1 MNAVTTHFAIKIAKP
16 PGDRWVQLPVDKPK
30 RPGLFTTPRGK
41 DKDLA
46 QWAAITALELL
57 GPETDDERVRGYAE
71 QLAGL
76 TAAARERDINLAYV
90 RMLAST
96 RVPAANVE
104 VSVFRT
110 SRAYPVLTLDT
121 LEGLYAK
128 RDPATASLDVSRVEL
143 PAGPA
148 VRLYREWRGGD
159 DPSDTVVS
167 VTYVCRPPEIKNAIV
182 YTMSWLIDND
192 DAELAPYADNLATTL
207 QITLDQ

>member
-1 MNAVTTHFAIKIAKP
+1 VTTHFAIKIAKP
-16 PGDRWVQLPVDKPK
+16 PGDRWVQLPMDKPK
-30 RPGLFTTPRGK
+30 RPGLFTSTRGGK

-57 GPETDDERVRGYAE
+57 GPETANEPVRAYAE

-76 TAAARERDINLAYV
+76 AAAARERDIYLAYV

-96 RVPAANVE
+96 WVPAANVE

-110 SRAYPVLTLDT
+110 SRASPVLTLDT
-121 LEGLYAK
+121 LEELYSK
-128 RDPATASLDVSRVEL
+128 RDAATARLDVSRVQL

-148 VRLYREWRGGD
+148 VRLHREWQGGD

-167 VTYVCRPPEIKNAIV
+167 VTYVCRPPEIKNAVV

-192 DAELAPYADNLATTL
+192 ASELTPYADNLATTL
-207 QITLDQ
+207 RIILDQ

>member
-1 MNAVTTHFAIKIAKP
+1 MTTHFAIKIAQP
-16 PGDRWVQLPVDKPK
+16 TGDGWVRLPMDKPK
-30 RPGLFTTPRGK
+30 RPGLLNATRGK
-41 DKDLA
+41 DKHLA

-57 GPETDDERVRGYAE
+57 GPETDNEPVRAYAE

-76 TAAARERDINLAYV
+76 AVAARERDIYLAYV
-90 RMLAST
+90 RMLDST
-96 RVPAANVE
+96 EVPAANVE

-110 SRAYPVLTLDT
+110 SRAYPVLTLDAI
-121 LEGLYAK
+121 EELYAK
-128 RDPATASLDVSRVEL
+128 RDAATASLEVSRVEL

-148 VRLYREWRGGD
+148 VRLHREWQGGD

-167 VTYVCRPPEIKNAIV
+167 VTYVCRPHEIKNAVV

-192 DAELAPYADNLATTL
+192 DPELAQYADNLATTL